1 MEPGR
6 DWKKMSTLEKML
18 WGTSATVEEYH
29 ERLIGCLEVQRMD
42 ALKKYQK
49 SKQLDRAVE

>member
-49 SKQLDRAVE
+49 SKQQDRAVE